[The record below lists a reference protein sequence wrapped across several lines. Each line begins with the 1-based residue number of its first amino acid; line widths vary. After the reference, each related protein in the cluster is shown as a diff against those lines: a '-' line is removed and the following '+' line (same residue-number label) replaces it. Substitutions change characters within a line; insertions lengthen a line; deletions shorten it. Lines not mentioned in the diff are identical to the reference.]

1 MNRTQFIQKLID
13 TKSAKT
19 YLELG
24 TGNGRNFLSIRCKK
38 KYAVDPKFIIPI
50 GFKVKCLLLNPHNWF
65 AHYFQETSENFFIT
79 HKTSIKKMKTLDVVF
94 IHSQH
99 SFEASLKVALNAL
112 QYLSPDGVIIVH
124 NCFPP
129 NKEAAFAVK
138 EITKSNKR
146 QIEGL
151 CGDVFKSMVYLR
163 TKYLDTLRV
172 RVLETDFGLGVITL
186 KKNFISAPE
195 TDHELY
201 KKVDKMTWDEM
212 MEDPEQVIGLVP
224 LENVNELLEEL
235 RKKNTKKRTSI

>member
-79 HKTSIKKMKTLDVVF
+79 HKTSIKKLKTLDVVF

-129 NKEAAFAVK
+129 NREAAYAVK
-138 EITKSNKR
+138 KIPEGKER

-151 CGDVFKSMVYLR
+151 CGDVFKSIVYLR
-163 TKYLDTLRV
+163 IKYLDTLRV
-172 RVLETDFGLGVITL
+172 RVLETDYGLGVITL
-186 KKNFISAPE
+186 KKKFNSTTEI
-195 TDHELY
+195 DQELF
-201 KKVDKMTWDEM
+201 KKVDKLTWDEM
-212 MEDPEQVIGLVP
+212 MEDPEKMIGLVP
-224 LENVNELLEEL
+224 LENVSELFEEL
-235 RKKNTKKRTSI
+235 REKNTKKRTGS